1 MKLIESKAEYIPQ
14 EEGLEGIYKV
24 IELAG
29 RTAYH
34 SQDKITPDS
43 AKDFVDRMIKS
54 KHGAALEHGTV
65 YLFYSVSCYDREGQ
79 KWVSKYESNPYSKV
93 ICVGVDDNEPSEDG
107 NYYDLI
113 GNEACGNEQYV
124 ITTNYRV
131 LVENNWLDDLQY
143 LCSPTEF
150 HEKRYTMRFT
160 CSRAIANELVRHR
173 TMSFLQESTRYINY
187 FKERHGGE
195 ITFIKPSWLNCSFE
209 DITESELCYLANQYP
224 QEVDGR
230 RFLTSLVESE
240 HAYMT
245 LLQKGCT
252 PQQARDALPN
262 ATKTELIIT
271 GFASDWRHVMD
282 LRLFGKT
289 GAPHPDMIDLMQKAQ
304 KAMQEAGIW
313 EDIMSKPSKFE

>member
-14 EEGLEGIYKV
+14 EEGLEGIYKQ

-34 SQDKITPDS
+34 SQDKITPTS

-54 KHGAALEHGTV
+54 KHGAALEAGTV

-79 KWVSKYESNPYSKV
+79 KLVSKYESNPYSKV
-93 ICVGVDDNEPSEDG
+93 VCVGVDDDEPAKDG
-107 NYYDLI
+107 NYYNLI

-124 ITTNYRV
+124 ITTNLRV
-131 LVENNWLDDLQY
+131 LQENNWLDDLQY

-160 CSRAIANELVRHR
+160 CSRAIAQELTRHR
-173 TMSFLQESTRYINY
+173 VFSFLMESQRYINY
-187 FKERHGGE
+187 SKEHHGGE
-195 ITFIKPSWLNCSFE
+195 INYIMPSWFLRANATQQKAFMRILK
-209 DITESELCYLANQYP
+209 DTESCYIALLGKWDDKKP
-224 QEVDGR
+224 DR
-230 RFLTSLVESE
+230 RFKTGFKDNPL
-240 HAYMT
+240 
-245 LLQKGCT
+245 T
-252 PQQARDALPN
+252 PQQARDVLPN
-262 ATKTELIIT
+262 ATKTELIMT
-271 GFASDWRHVMD
+271 GFASDYRHLFD

-289 GAPHPDMIDLMQKAQ
+289 GAPHPDMVDLMQKAQ

-313 EDIMSKPSKFE
+313 EDIMSKPSKFK